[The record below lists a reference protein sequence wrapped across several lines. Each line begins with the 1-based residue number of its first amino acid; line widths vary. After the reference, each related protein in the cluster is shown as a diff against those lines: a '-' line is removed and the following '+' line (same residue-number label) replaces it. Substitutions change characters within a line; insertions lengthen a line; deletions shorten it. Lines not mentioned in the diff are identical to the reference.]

1 MRLQRTMFVW
11 KIMMIGLAVLLGGC
25 GLPDALR
32 AGGPT
37 DAPLLLAQSRWQSRH
52 RARYRLVVQ
61 EDTDDRSCRQA
72 VEVHD
77 EQVETVLEDHCGR
90 ATPWTVSSLFDWL
103 SYRARTSSACT
114 TAALACVCQVH
125 HSARA
130 VYDPKL
136 GYPYSAT
143 YQWTLAPNWAYL
155 RPLQQLFG
163 ARVIPDCAN
172 SAGAADGAITIRV
185 VSLTALP

>member
-1 MRLQRTMFVW
+1 MRLQHTMSVW
-11 KIMMIGLAVLLGGC
+11 KIMIIGMAGLLSGC
-25 GLPDALR
+25 GLPDAPR
-32 AGGPT
+32 ASSPA
-37 DAPLLLAQSRWQSRH
+37 DAPLLLAQSRWQAGH
-52 RARYRLVVQ
+52 PMRYRLVVQ
-61 EDTDDRSCRQA
+61 EDTDQRSCRQS

-77 EQVETVLEDHCGR
+77 EQVEIVLEDHCGR
-90 ATPWTVSSLFDWL
+90 ATPWTVSGLLDWL
-103 SYRARTSSACT
+103 SYRARAGSACS
-114 TAALACVCQVH
+114 TASLACMCQVH

-143 YQWTLAPNWAYL
+143 YQWTLAPNWANL

-172 SAGAADGAITIRV
+172 SAGATDGTITIRV

>member
-1 MRLQRTMFVW
+1 MRLQRTMAVW
-11 KIMMIGLAVLLGGC
+11 KIMMLGLAMLLGGC
-25 GLPDALR
+25 GLPDAPHVGHP
-32 AGGPT
+32 A
-37 DAPLLLAQSRWQSRH
+37 DAPLLLAQAHWQARH
-52 RARYRLVVQ
+52 PARYRLVVQ

-77 EQVETVLEDHCGR
+77 EHVAAVLEDYCGR
-90 ATPWTVSSLFDWL
+90 ATPWTVSSLLDWL
-103 SYRARTSSACT
+103 SYRAQTSSACT
-114 TAALACVCQVH
+114 TASLACVCQVH

-130 VYDPKL
+130 VYDPNL

-163 ARVIPDCAN
+163 PRVIPDCTN

-185 VSLTALP
+185 VSLIALP

>member
-1 MRLQRTMFVW
+1 MRLQRTMSVW
-11 KIMMIGLAVLLGGC
+11 KITMIGLAVLLGGC
-25 GLPDALR
+25 GLPDPPR
-32 AGGPT
+32 ARSAKDT
-37 DAPLLLAQSRWQSRH
+37 QLLLAQSRWQAGH
-52 RARYRLVVQ
+52 PMRYRLVVQ

-77 EQVETVLEDHCGR
+77 EQVETVLEDYCGR
-90 ATPWTVSSLFDWL
+90 ATPWTVSSLLDWL
-103 SYRARTSSACT
+103 SYHTRTSSTCT
-114 TAALACVCQVH
+114 TASLTCVCQVH

-143 YQWTLAPNWAYL
+143 YQWTLAPNWDYL
-155 RPLQQLFG
+155 RPWQQLFG
-163 ARVIPDCAN
+163 ARVIPDCAH